1 MLNTYIKNRGITQK
15 LINNQKLL
23 NKINWDVDY
32 DGQKDN
38 ISFTSDTD
46 CNKNHLDIQLDNEDL
61 ANMLNIPSVSTPIH
75 KRLKIDFNTPLFRRK
90 TQFLQ
95 IVIPHIKTP
104 NIPPRKQYYLIEAN
118 LPLVQA
124 KLPLVE
130 AKLPLVE
137 AKVSLDEKLKTDEA
151 SIQELLQSIKP
162 IKPKTDEASI
172 QELLQSIK
180 PNSYLSSPL
189 PEEEL
194 IAPISID
201 NKTSNNYTLTSHKRH
216 KRPKTHKTYKVY
228 KKPKSSSTIKA
239 AGIKKSKYKSKSKSK
254 TSKLYTF

>member
-46 CNKNHLDIQLDNEDL
+46 CNKNHVDIQLDNEDL
-61 ANMLNIPSVSTPIH
+61 ANMLNIPSESTPIH

-95 IVIPHIKTP
+95 IVIPHIKSP
-104 NIPPRKQYYLIEAN
+104 NIPPRKQYYLVE
-118 LPLVQA
+118 A

-137 AKVSLDEKLKTDEA
+137 KPKTDES

-162 IKPKTDEASI
+162 K
-172 QELLQSIK
+172 
-180 PNSYLSSPL
+180 SYLSSPL

-228 KKPKSSSTIKA
+228 KKRKNPS
-239 AGIKKSKYKSKSKSK
+239 YRRK
-254 TSKLYTF
+254 TSTTRRHIYL

>member
-32 DGQKDN
+32 DGQKAN
-38 ISFTSDTD
+38 ISFTSGTD
-46 CNKNHLDIQLDNEDL
+46 CNKNHFDIQLDNEDL
-61 ANMLNIPSVSTPIH
+61 ANMLNIPSVSTPID

-104 NIPPRKQYYLIEAN
+104 NIPPRKQYYL
-118 LPLVQA
+118 
-124 KLPLVE
+124 VE

-137 AKVSLDEKLKTDEA
+137 ANLPLVG
-151 SIQELLQSIKP
+151 
-162 IKPKTDEASI
+162 KPKTDESSI

-201 NKTSNNYTLTSHKRH
+201 NKTLNNYTLTPHKRH

-239 AGIKKSKYKSKSKSK
+239 AGIKKSKSKSKSK